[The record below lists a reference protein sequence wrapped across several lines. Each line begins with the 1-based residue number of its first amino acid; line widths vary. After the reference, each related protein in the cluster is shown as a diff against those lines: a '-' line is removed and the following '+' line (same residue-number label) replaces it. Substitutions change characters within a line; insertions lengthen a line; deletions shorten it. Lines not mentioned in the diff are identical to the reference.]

1 MVKQFTYRD
10 ICDKIAE
17 IVYQDCREIDYRRME
32 KGIDEYDISLT
43 IKTYYDSEG
52 RLRKR
57 TTESYFGSLET
68 VELFNECGNLIYTAC
83 AESVELGN
91 KIRIKKYF
99 FDGSKEENV
108 IRSLRLLL
116 HRSDLTIEID
126 EETEPELL

>member
-1 MVKQFTYRD
+1 MAKQFTYRD

-57 TTESYFGSLET
+57 TVESCLGSLEN
-68 VELFNECGNLIYTAC
+68 VEIFNECGNLIYAAC
-83 AESVELGN
+83 AEADVLGD
-91 KIRIKKYF
+91 KIPIEKYF

-126 EETEPELL
+126 EAEPELL